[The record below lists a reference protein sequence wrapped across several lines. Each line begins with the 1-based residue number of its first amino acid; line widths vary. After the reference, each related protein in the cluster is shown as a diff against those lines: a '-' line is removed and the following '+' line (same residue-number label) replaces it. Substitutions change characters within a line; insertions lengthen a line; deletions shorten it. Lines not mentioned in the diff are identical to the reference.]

1 MIDNLVYVMQTT
13 TVEQLKN
20 EIDKN
25 TFVDKNLKDFNRGK
39 EIIDNLLELN
49 KANVDENVKN
59 ALMIYCMYKLKGGK

>member
-13 TVEQLKN
+13 TVERLKN

-25 TFVDKNLKDFNRGK
+25 TFVDKNLKDFNKGK

>member
-1 MIDNLVYVMQTT
+1 MIDNLMYVMQTT

-25 TFVDKNLKDFNRGK
+25 TFVDKNLKDFNKGK

-49 KANVDENVKN
+49 KQNVDENVKN

>member
-1 MIDNLVYVMQTT
+1 MIDKLMYVMQTT

-25 TFVDKNLKDFNRGK
+25 TFVDKNLKDFNKGK

-49 KANVDENVKN
+49 KQNVDENVKN